1 MSLRLVPPPVAVALA
16 AAALLAA
23 CGAPATPEEA
33 AQEIL
38 AREPPAASAEVLHV
52 LVGWADLASA
62 YGARMDERAKA
73 RTKAEADTLA
83 MDVLKRARAGEDFPS
98 LMKAHSED
106 WASAQTGKTYT
117 VTPDARLVPPFR
129 ALSLRLQPGE
139 TGIVET
145 KYGWHVI
152 QRIQ

>member
-1 MSLRLVPPPVAVALA
+1 MIARAACTIAVVAL
-16 AAALLAA
+16 LSA
-23 CGAPATPEEA
+23 CGTSAPATPEEA

-52 LVGWADLASA
+52 LVAWSDLASA
-62 YGARMDERAKA
+62 YGARMDERAKT

-83 MDVLKRARAGEDFPS
+83 MDVLKRARAGEDFPA

-106 WASAQTGKTYT
+106 WASAQTGKTYS
-117 VTPDARLVPPFR
+117 VTPDARLVPPFK

-139 TGIVET
+139 TGIVRT
-145 KYGWHVI
+145 NYGWHVI